1 MAPML
6 LGRGPPAFAET
17 YGKAGNWIIDG
28 DGAGSCLLTRTIG
41 EARFAFATVWDD
53 ETSTGYWALM
63 FNVPEFS
70 SMSLQ
75 RAYQADLAILGTS
88 WTEATDAS
96 VEDASGYPFLF
107 IRILSR
113 GFERAFRE
121 GSQFTVTS
129 KIGSYRI
136 PLDRSA
142 TGQDIFLACMVDPA
156 NGATIKG
163 KSP

>member
-1 MAPML
+1 VVAL
-6 LGRGPPAFAET
+6 LGANPPAYAET
-17 YGKAGNWIIDG
+17 YGKAGDWIVDG

-53 ETSTGYWALM
+53 KTKTAYWALM

-70 SMSLQ
+70 SMALE
-75 RAYQADLAILGTS
+75 RAYSADLVIQGTA
-88 WTEATDAS
+88 WTEATDAN

-107 IRILSR
+107 VRIFDM
-113 GFERAFRE
+113 GFEQAFRR
-121 GSQFTVTS
+121 GSELTVLT
-129 KIGSYRI
+129 KIGQYRI
-136 PLDRSA
+136 PLDHSA
-142 TGQDIFLACMVDPA
+142 EGQDIFIACMTDPT